1 MHTIR
6 GPCIVPSRAC
16 RCAAYNVASLQLL
29 VYLVANFLLSTSAAL
44 CLRQD
49 VYAGILLQKYQAL
62 VDKQVLRPD
71 AQQQACVQQLSQL
84 CDRLSAYSTEV
95 EHFQAES
102 LRYLVHNLIFALF
115 LDPFQWQSD
124 QLRSACSASQCHDW
138 IVQAEAAQV
147 RADLKR
153 QEAEARAKKKQQD
166 AQRTGLWHEMM
177 KRMQPQQAEETSSQE
192 VALVTAR
199 AREGKV
205 QEILGPPPEAPSA
218 PKGLQTTRAETD
230 SPP

>member
-1 MHTIR
+1 M
-6 GPCIVPSRAC
+6 
-16 RCAAYNVASLQLL
+16 
-29 VYLVANFLLSTSAAL
+29 
-44 CLRQD
+44 
-49 VYAGILLQKYQAL
+49 
-62 VDKQVLRPD
+62 
-71 AQQQACVQQLSQL
+71 
-84 CDRLSAYSTEV
+84 
-95 EHFQAES
+95 
-102 LRYLVHNLIFALF
+102 
-115 LDPFQWQSD
+115 
-124 QLRSACSASQCHDW
+124 
-138 IVQAEAAQV
+138 QAEAAQV

-177 KRMQPQQAEETSSQE
+177 KRMQPQQAEETSPQE

>member
-1 MHTIR
+1 M
-6 GPCIVPSRAC
+6 PSCAC

-29 VYLVANFLLSTSAAL
+29 VYLVARFLLSRSAAL
-44 CLRQD
+44 CLSQH
-49 VYAGILLQKYQAL
+49 VCAGILLQKYQAL

-102 LRYLVHNLIFALF
+102 LRYLVHF
-115 LDPFQWQSD
+115 LLAPILHPLQWQYGP
-124 QLRSACSASQCHDW
+124 ACIASQCHDW
-138 IVQAEAAQV
+138 MVQAEAAQV

-153 QEAEARAKKKQQD
+153 QEAEARAKQKQQE
-166 AQRTGLWHEMM
+166 AQSTGLWHEMM
-177 KRMQPQQAEETSSQE
+177 KRMQPQQAEETSPQE
-192 VALVTAR
+192 MALVTAR

-218 PKGLQTTRAETD
+218 PKGLQTSHAETD